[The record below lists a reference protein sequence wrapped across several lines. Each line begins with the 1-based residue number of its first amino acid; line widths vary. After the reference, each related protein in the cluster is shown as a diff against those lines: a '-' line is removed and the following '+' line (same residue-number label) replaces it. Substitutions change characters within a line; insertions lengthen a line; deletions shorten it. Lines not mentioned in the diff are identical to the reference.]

1 MFGCPRCGND
11 AVYLADEVF
20 SLIRCEFCGDA
31 IDADVLLQD
40 VDHITRG
47 LLPGSGRSCC
57 HPGKQRS
64 SEPVPPGAG
73 ILSWRLDGQ
82 RSA

>member
-20 SLIRCEFCGDA
+20 SLIRCEFCDDA

-47 LLPGSGRSCC
+47 LLPGSGEELLPSR
-57 HPGKQRS
+57 
-64 SEPVPPGAG
+64 EAEFV
-73 ILSWRLDGQ
+73 
-82 RSA
+82 